1 MSSAEDRISRLGPA
15 AAEGRTGVELQLREV
30 ERLQQDLENQH
41 AAVSAIS
48 NFILIESEEATNI
61 EDQLT
66 GLVSIFYFYA
76 FS

>member
-1 MSSAEDRISRLGPA
+1 MSSAEDRISRLGPT
-15 AAEGRTGVELQLREV
+15 AESRSGVEDQLREV

-48 NFILIESEEATNI
+48 NFILVESEDATNI

-66 GLVSIFYFYA
+66 GRNF
-76 FS
+76 

>member
-15 AAEGRTGVELQLREV
+15 AAAGRTGVELQLREV

-66 GLVSIFYFYA
+66 GSFL
-76 FS
+76 